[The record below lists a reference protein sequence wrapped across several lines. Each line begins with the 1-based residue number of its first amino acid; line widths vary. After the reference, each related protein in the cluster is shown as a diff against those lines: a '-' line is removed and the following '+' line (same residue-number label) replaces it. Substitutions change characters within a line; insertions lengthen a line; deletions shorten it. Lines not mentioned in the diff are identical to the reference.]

1 MPNTP
6 PTGVSDMHLPH
17 VVEKPWGR
25 EIWWAPTKRY
35 CGKRIDIRA
44 GQSMSLQYHERKHG
58 TIYVLEGRLLL
69 GDHATEV
76 GPGFRA
82 EVPPGT
88 IHRLSA
94 LTDAVLMEGSTP
106 KVDDVVRLED
116 RYGPTMPV
124 LAPSEMG

>member
-1 MPNTP
+1 
-6 PTGVSDMHLPH
+6 MHLPH

-25 EIWWAPTKRY
+25 EIWWALTERY

-44 GQSMSLQYHERKHG
+44 GESMSLQYHERKHE
-58 TIYVLEGRLLL
+58 TIYVMEGRLLLRL

-76 GPGFRA
+76 GPGFRT

-94 LTDAVLMEGSTP
+94 LTDAVLMEVSTP
-106 KVDDVVRLED
+106 EVDDVVRLED
-116 RYGPTMPV
+116 RYGRTTTVP
-124 LAPSEMG
+124 ASSEMG